1 MADVD
6 PLLEPLGTTIR
17 ELRLQRGMTQ
27 QQLADACGFERVFII
42 AIEKGRQN
50 ASARTL
56 IKLAAALRAQPLDL
70 FRRYTKSAMR
80 KVASSLP

>member
-1 MADVD
+1 MPDAD
-6 PLLEPLGTTIR
+6 PLLEPLGATIR
-17 ELRLQRGMTQ
+17 ELRLERGLTQ

-56 IKLAAALRAQPLDL
+56 IKLAAALRVQPLDL
-70 FRRYTKSAMR
+70 FSRYTKAAMR
-80 KVASSLP
+80 KIASSLA

>member
-1 MADVD
+1 MSDAD
-6 PLLEPLGTTIR
+6 PLLEPLGATIR
-17 ELRLQRGMTQ
+17 EIRLRRGMTQ

-56 IKLAAALRAQPLDL
+56 VKLAAALRVQPLDL
-70 FRRYTKSAMR
+70 FRGYTKATMR
-80 KVASSLP
+80 KVASSLR